1 MNCSLDERNALIV
14 EAYKLGATRT
24 QIAEMAQLTPQR
36 VGVIL
41 KQLVPDYS
49 FKRVYKTPEHRRAK
63 CLENYHKKRGKYK
76 KEREPRFDSIEAD
89 VLWAQAGVQF

>member
-89 VLWAQAGVQF
+89 KIWAQAGVQF